1 MAGTYDVTL
10 VVASYCVAVA
20 SSYAALDLGARIAFF
35 DGKHEL
41 FWLGASALAM
51 GSGIWSMHF
60 VGMAAFHLPVPL
72 TYDLPLTLL
81 SWAAAVLVSLLALY
95 IISSSHLTIWGIG
108 GGGAVIGIGICVMH
122 YSGMWAMRM
131 TPAIRYDEAL
141 FTDSAGIAVLASAAA
156 LFICFSVR
164 HLPTGQLAPTR
175 VAAALLMGA
184 AICGMHYTG
193 MAAAQ
198 FAEGARCA
206 PDNLLRG
213 GWMGWPV
220 ALATLAMLAATIALS
235 VFDLRRVER
244 RRRVEQERMRTVLQ
258 RQTVRG

>member
-1 MAGTYDVTL
+1 MVGTYDVTL
-10 VVASYCVAVA
+10 VLASYGVAVA

-60 VGMAAFHLPVPL
+60 IGMAAFSLPVAL
-72 TYDLPLTLL
+72 TYDLSLTLL
-81 SWAAAVLVSLLALY
+81 SWTAAVLVSLLALY
-95 IISSSHLTIWGIG
+95 IISRSHLTIWGIG
-108 GGGAVIGIGICVMH
+108 GGGAVMGIGICIMH

-131 TPAIRYDEAL
+131 SPVIRYDDAL
-141 FTDSAGIAVLASAAA
+141 FSDSVGIAVLASAAA
-156 LFICFSVR
+156 LFICFSAR
-164 HLPTGQLAPTR
+164 QLPTGKLVPAR
-175 VAAALLMGA
+175 LAAALLMGGG
-184 AICGMHYTG
+184 ICGMHYTG

-198 FAEGARCA
+198 FPDGARCA
-206 PDNLLRG
+206 PGNLLHGR
-213 GWMGWPV
+213 WMGWPV

-244 RRRVEQERMRTVLQ
+244 RHRLQQERMRTLPQ
-258 RQTVRG
+258 RQIVRG